1 MTKNKE
7 KRNPEVGDSILEA
20 SYNSGTG
27 NLAGN
32 PDNKY
37 LSDLPVQDVLGRHTG
52 IRAAQYCSYGTLR
65 MNHVPKVNIDGVADP
80 DSFTLKETPVPAQD
94 LIQHFRSL
102 HQHLF

>member
-1 MTKNKE
+1 
-7 KRNPEVGDSILEA
+7 
-20 SYNSGTG
+20 
-27 NLAGN
+27 
-32 PDNKY
+32 
-37 LSDLPVQDVLGRHTG
+37 
-52 IRAAQYCSYGTLR
+52 